1 MLLIPAIDLKDGKCV
16 RLRQGEMRQVT
27 WYSDDPVGMAEQWQN
42 LGARYLHIVDL
53 DGAVEGTPKHLP
65 QIEAIA
71 KKLTIPIQVGGGIRN
86 METVQAYR
94 SIGVDRVVVGTAALQ
109 DSQFLASVAQQFPQ
123 KILVGIDVK
132 QGLVAVHGW
141 TTVSTLTPL
150 QVFDSIKD
158 LPLGG
163 IVYTDISRDGMLN
176 GPNIS
181 ALREAAETSPVPV
194 IASGGVTALDD
205 IRAIQEIGGNIS
217 GVIIGKAL
225 YEGTLDLKSALA
237 LVHSAGEAGAV
248 C

>member
-1 MLLIPAIDLKDGKCV
+1 MS
-16 RLRQGEMRQVT
+16 QVT
-27 WYSDDPVGMAEQWQN
+27 RYSDDPVGMAEQWQN

-71 KKLTIPIQVGGGIRN
+71 KKLTIPIQVGGGIRSVA
-86 METVQAYR
+86 TVQAYR
-94 SIGVDRVVVGTAALQ
+94 SIGVDRVVVGTAALH
-109 DSQFLASVAQQFPQ
+109 DSKFLASIAQQFPQ

-141 TTVSTLTPL
+141 TTVSTLTPQ
-150 QVFDSIKD
+150 QVFDSIKE

-163 IVYTDISRDGMLN
+163 IVYTDISRDGMLS

-194 IASGGVTALDD
+194 IASGGVTTLDD

-225 YEGTLDLKSALA
+225 YEGTLDLKAALA

>member
-1 MLLIPAIDLKDGKCV
+1 MS
-16 RLRQGEMRQVT
+16 QVT
-27 WYSDDPVGMAEQWQN
+27 RYSDDPVGMAEQWQN

-71 KKLTIPIQVGGGIRN
+71 KKLTIPIQVGGGIRSVA
-86 METVQAYR
+86 TVQAYR
-94 SIGVDRVVVGTAALQ
+94 SIGVDRVVVGTAALH
-109 DSQFLASVAQQFPQ
+109 DSKFLASIAQQFPQ

-141 TTVSTLTPL
+141 TTVSTLTPQ
-150 QVFDSIKD
+150 QVFDSIKE

-163 IVYTDISRDGMLN
+163 IVYTDISRDGMLS

-194 IASGGVTALDD
+194 IASGGVTTLDD
-205 IRAIQEIGGNIS
+205 IRAIQKIGGNIS

-225 YEGTLDLKSALA
+225 YEGTLDLKAALA

>member
-16 RLRQGEMRQVT
+16 RLRQGEMSQVT
-27 WYSDDPVGMAEQWQN
+27 RYSDDPVGMAEQWQN
-42 LGARYLHIVDL
+42 IGARYLHIVDL

-86 METVQAYR
+86 AATVQAYR
-94 SIGVDRVVVGTAALQ
+94 AIGVDRVVVGTAALQ
-109 DSQFLASVAQQFPQ
+109 DSKFLASIAQQFPQ

-141 TTVSTLTPL
+141 TTVSTLTPR
-150 QVFDSIKD
+150 QVFEAIKE

-163 IVYTDISRDGMLN
+163 IVYTDISRDGMLK

-205 IRAIQEIGGNIS
+205 IRAIQEIGNNIS
-217 GVIIGKAL
+217 GVIVGKAL
-225 YEGTLDLKSALA
+225 YEGTLDLKAALA
-237 LVHSAGEAGAV
+237 LVHSGGEAGAV

>member
-1 MLLIPAIDLKDGKCV
+1 VLLIPAIDLKDGKCV
-16 RLRQGEMRQVT
+16 RLRQGEMSQVT
-27 WYSDDPVGMAEQWQN
+27 RYSDDPVGMAEQWQN

-65 QIEAIA
+65 QIEAIV
-71 KKLTIPIQVGGGIRN
+71 KKLTIPIQVGGGIRSVA
-86 METVQAYR
+86 TVQAYR
-94 SIGVDRVVVGTAALQ
+94 SIGVDRVVVGTAALH
-109 DSQFLASVAQQFPQ
+109 DSKFLASIAQQFPQ

-141 TTVSTLTPL
+141 TTVSTLTPQ
-150 QVFDSIKD
+150 QVFDSIKE

-163 IVYTDISRDGMLN
+163 IVYTDISRDGMLS

-181 ALREAAETSPVPV
+181 SLREAAETSPVPV
-194 IASGGVTALDD
+194 IASGGVTTLDD

-225 YEGTLDLKSALA
+225 YEGTLDLKAALA

>member
-86 METVQAYR
+86 AATVQAYR
-94 SIGVDRVVVGTAALQ
+94 AIGVDRVVVGTAALQ
-109 DSQFLASVAQQFPQ
+109 DSKFLASIAQQFPQ

-141 TTVSTLTPL
+141 TTVSTLTPR
-150 QVFDSIKD
+150 QVFEAIKE

-205 IRAIQEIGGNIS
+205 IRAIQEIGNNIS
-217 GVIIGKAL
+217 GVIVGKAL
-225 YEGTLDLKSALA
+225 YEGTLDLKAALA

>member
-1 MLLIPAIDLKDGKCV
+1 
-16 RLRQGEMRQVT
+16 
-27 WYSDDPVGMAEQWQN
+27 
-42 LGARYLHIVDL
+42 
-53 DGAVEGTPKHLP
+53 VEGIPKHLP

-86 METVQAYR
+86 AATVQAYR
-94 SIGVDRVVVGTAALQ
+94 AIGVDRVVVGTAALQ
-109 DSQFLASVAQQFPQ
+109 DSKFLASIAQQFPQ

-141 TTVSTLTPL
+141 TTVSTLTPR
-150 QVFDSIKD
+150 QVFEAIKE

-205 IRAIQEIGGNIS
+205 IRAIQEIGNNIS
-217 GVIIGKAL
+217 GVIVGKAL
-225 YEGTLDLKSALA
+225 YEGTLDLKAALA

>member
-16 RLRQGEMRQVT
+16 RLRQGEMSQVT
-27 WYSDDPVGMAEQWQN
+27 RYSDNPVGMAEHWQN
-42 LGARYLHIVDL
+42 LGAQYLHIVDL

-65 QIEAIA
+65 QIEAMA
-71 KKLTIPIQVGGGIRN
+71 KMLTIPIQVGGGIRN
-86 METVQAYR
+86 AATVQAYR

-132 QGLVAVHGW
+132 QGLIAVHGW
-141 TTVSTLTPL
+141 TTVSTLTP
-150 QVFDSIKD
+150 QQIFDSIKD

-181 ALREAAETSPVPV
+181 ALREAAKTSPVPV

-205 IRAIQEIGGNIS
+205 IRAIQKIGENIS

-225 YEGTLDLKSALA
+225 YEGALDLKAALA
-237 LVHSAGEAGAV
+237 LVHSAGEAEAV

>member
-16 RLRQGEMRQVT
+16 RLRQGEMSQVT
-27 WYSDDPVGMAEQWQN
+27 RYSDDPVGMAEQWQN

-109 DSQFLASVAQQFPQ
+109 DSQFLSSVAQQFPQ

-225 YEGTLDLKSALA
+225 YEGTLDLKAALA
-237 LVHSAGEAGAV
+237 LVHTAGEAGAV

>member
-16 RLRQGEMRQVT
+16 RLRQGEMSQVT
-27 WYSDDPVGMAEQWQN
+27 RYSDDPVGMAEQWQH

-86 METVQAYR
+86 VKTVQSYR

-109 DSQFLASVAQQFPQ
+109 DPKFLASIAQEFPQ

-141 TTVSTLTPL
+141 TTVSTLTPR
-150 QVFDSIKD
+150 QVFDSIKEI
-158 LPLGG
+158 PLGG

-205 IRAIQEIGGNIS
+205 IRAIQAIGDNIS

-225 YEGTLDLKSALA
+225 YEGTLDLKAALA

>member
-1 MLLIPAIDLKDGKCV
+1 VLLIPAIDLKDGKCV
-16 RLRQGEMRQVT
+16 RLRQGEMSQVT
-27 WYSDDPVGMAEQWQN
+27 RYSDDPVGMAEQWQN

-71 KKLTIPIQVGGGIRN
+71 KKLTIPIQVGGGIRSVA
-86 METVQAYR
+86 TVQAYR
-94 SIGVDRVVVGTAALQ
+94 SIGVDRVVVGTAALH
-109 DSQFLASVAQQFPQ
+109 DSKFLASIAQQFPQ

-141 TTVSTLTPL
+141 TTVSTLTPQ
-150 QVFDSIKD
+150 QVFDSIKE

-163 IVYTDISRDGMLN
+163 IVYTDISRDGMLS

-194 IASGGVTALDD
+194 IASGGVTTLDD

-225 YEGTLDLKSALA
+225 YEGTLDLKAALA

>member
-1 MLLIPAIDLKDGKCV
+1 MS
-16 RLRQGEMRQVT
+16 QVT
-27 WYSDDPVGMAEQWQN
+27 RYSDDPVGMAEQWQN

-86 METVQAYR
+86 VATVQAYR
-94 SIGVDRVVVGTAALQ
+94 SIGVDRVVVGTAALH
-109 DSQFLASVAQQFPQ
+109 DSKFLASIAQQFPQ

-141 TTVSTLTPL
+141 TTVSTLTPR
-150 QVFDSIKD
+150 QVFDSIKE

-163 IVYTDISRDGMLN
+163 IVYTDISRDGMLS

-194 IASGGVTALDD
+194 IASGGVTTLDD
-205 IRAIQEIGGNIS
+205 IRAIQEIGDKIS

-225 YEGTLDLKSALA
+225 YEGTLDLKAALA
-237 LVHSAGEAGAV
+237 LVPSAGEAGSV

>member
-1 MLLIPAIDLKDGKCV
+1 MS
-16 RLRQGEMRQVT
+16 QVT
-27 WYSDDPVGMAEQWQN
+27 RYSDDPVGMAEQWQN

-86 METVQAYR
+86 VATVQAYR
-94 SIGVDRVVVGTAALQ
+94 SIGVDRVVVGTAALH
-109 DSQFLASVAQQFPQ
+109 DSKFLASIAQQFPQ

-141 TTVSTLTPL
+141 TTVSTLTPQ
-150 QVFDSIKD
+150 QVFDSIKE

-163 IVYTDISRDGMLN
+163 IVYTDISRDGMLS

-194 IASGGVTALDD
+194 IASGGVTTLDD

-225 YEGTLDLKSALA
+225 YEGTLDLKAALA
-237 LVHSAGEAGAV
+237 LSHSAGEAGAV

>member
-16 RLRQGEMRQVT
+16 RLRQGEMNQVT
-27 WYSDDPVGMAEQWQN
+27 RYSDDPVGMAEHWQN
-42 LGARYLHIVDL
+42 LGAPYLHIVDL
-53 DGAVEGTPKHLP
+53 DGAVEGTPKHLA

-86 METVQAYR
+86 VETVDAYR
-94 SIGVDRVVVGTAALQ
+94 SSGVDRVVVGTAALQ
-109 DSQFLASVAQQFPQ
+109 DGKFLAKIAQQYPK

-132 QGLVAVHGW
+132 KGLVAVHGW
-141 TTVSTLTPL
+141 TTVSTLTAQ
-150 QVFDSIKD
+150 QVFESLSD

-163 IVYTDISRDGMLN
+163 IVFTDISRDGMLE

-181 ALREAAETSPVPV
+181 ALQEAAETSPVPI

-205 IRAIQEIGGNIS
+205 IRAIQDIGDNIS

-225 YEGTLDLKSALA
+225 YEGALDLKAALT
-237 LVHSAGEAGAV
+237 LVPATGETRPT

>member
-16 RLRQGEMRQVT
+16 RLRQGEMSQVT
-27 WYSDDPVGMAEQWQN
+27 RYSDDPVGMAEQWQN
-42 LGARYLHIVDL
+42 IGARYLHIVDL

-86 METVQAYR
+86 AATVQAYR
-94 SIGVDRVVVGTAALQ
+94 AIGVDRVVVGTAALQ
-109 DSQFLASVAQQFPQ
+109 DSKFLASIAQQFPQ

-141 TTVSTLTPL
+141 TTVSTLTPR
-150 QVFDSIKD
+150 QVFEAIKE

-205 IRAIQEIGGNIS
+205 IRAIQEIGNNIS
-217 GVIIGKAL
+217 GVIVGKAL
-225 YEGTLDLKSALA
+225 YEGTLDLKAALA

>member
-16 RLRQGEMRQVT
+16 RLRQGEMSQVT
-27 WYSDDPVGMAEQWQN
+27 RYSDDPVGMAEQWQN

-86 METVQAYR
+86 AATVQAYR
-94 SIGVDRVVVGTAALQ
+94 AIGVDRVVVGTAALQ
-109 DSQFLASVAQQFPQ
+109 DSKFLASIAQQFPQ

-141 TTVSTLTPL
+141 TTVSTLTPR
-150 QVFDSIKD
+150 QVFEAIKE

-194 IASGGVTALDD
+194 IASGGVTALND
-205 IRAIQEIGGNIS
+205 IRAIQEIGNNIS
-217 GVIIGKAL
+217 GVIVGKAL
-225 YEGTLDLKSALA
+225 YEGTLDLKAALA

>member
-16 RLRQGEMRQVT
+16 RLRQGEMSQVT
-27 WYSDDPVGMAEQWQN
+27 RYSDDPVGMAEQWQN

-86 METVQAYR
+86 AATVQAYR
-94 SIGVDRVVVGTAALQ
+94 AIGVDRVVVGTAALQ
-109 DSQFLASVAQQFPQ
+109 DSNFLASVAQLFPQ

-132 QGLVAVHGW
+132 QGLIAVHGW
-141 TTVSTLTPL
+141 TTVSTLTPR
-150 QVFDSIKD
+150 QVFEAIKE

-205 IRAIQEIGGNIS
+205 IRAIQEIGNNIS
-217 GVIIGKAL
+217 GVIVGKAL
-225 YEGTLDLKSALA
+225 YEGTLDLKAALA

>member
-1 MLLIPAIDLKDGKCV
+1 
-16 RLRQGEMRQVT
+16 
-27 WYSDDPVGMAEQWQN
+27 
-42 LGARYLHIVDL
+42 VDL

-86 METVQAYR
+86 AATVQAYR
-94 SIGVDRVVVGTAALQ
+94 AIGVDRVVVGTAALQ
-109 DSQFLASVAQQFPQ
+109 DSKFLASIAQQFPQ

-141 TTVSTLTPL
+141 TTVSTLTPR
-150 QVFDSIKD
+150 QVFDSIKE

-163 IVYTDISRDGMLN
+163 IVYTDISRDGMLS

-205 IRAIQEIGGNIS
+205 IRAIQEIG
-217 GVIIGKAL
+217 
-225 YEGTLDLKSALA
+225 DLA
-237 LVHSAGEAGAV
+237 LVHSSGEAGAV

>member
-16 RLRQGEMRQVT
+16 RLRQGEMSQVT
-27 WYSDDPVGMAEQWQN
+27 RYSDDPVGMAEHWQN

-53 DGAVEGTPKHLP
+53 DGAVEGTPKHLH

-86 METVQAYR
+86 VETVQAYR

-109 DSQFLASVAQQFPQ
+109 DSNFLASVAQQFPQ

-132 QGLVAVHGW
+132 QGLIAVHGW
-141 TTVSTLTPL
+141 TTVSTLTPR

-181 ALREAAETSPVPV
+181 ALREAARTSPVPV

-205 IRAIQEIGGNIS
+205 IRAIQEIGDNVS

-225 YEGTLDLKSALA
+225 YEGALDLKAALA

>member
-1 MLLIPAIDLKDGKCV
+1 VLLIPAIDLKDGKCV
-16 RLRQGEMRQVT
+16 RLRQGEMSQVT
-27 WYSDDPVGMAEQWQN
+27 RYSDDPMGMAEQWQN

-71 KKLTIPIQVGGGIRN
+71 KKLTIPIQVGGGIRSVA
-86 METVQAYR
+86 TVQAYR
-94 SIGVDRVVVGTAALQ
+94 SIGVDRVVVGTAALH
-109 DSQFLASVAQQFPQ
+109 DSKFLASIAQQFPQ

-141 TTVSTLTPL
+141 TTVSTLTPQ
-150 QVFDSIKD
+150 QVFDSIKE

-163 IVYTDISRDGMLN
+163 IVYTDISRDGMLS

-194 IASGGVTALDD
+194 IASGGVTTLDD

-225 YEGTLDLKSALA
+225 YEGTLDLKAALA

>member
-16 RLRQGEMRQVT
+16 RLRQGEMSQVT
-27 WYSDDPVGMAEQWQN
+27 RYSDDPLGMAGHWQN
-42 LGARYLHIVDL
+42 LGAPYLHIVDL
-53 DGAVEGTPKHLP
+53 DGAVEGIPRHLP

-71 KKLTIPIQVGGGIRN
+71 KQLTVPIQVGGGIRN
-86 METVQAYR
+86 VATVQAYL
-94 SIGVDRVVVGTAALQ
+94 SSGVDRVVVGTAALQ
-109 DSQFLASVAQQFPQ
+109 DTEFLSKIAQQYPQ

-141 TTVSTLTPL
+141 TTVSTLTSQ
-150 QVFDSIKD
+150 QVFDSLKG

-163 IVYTDISRDGMLN
+163 IVFTDISRDGMLN

-181 ALREAAETSPVPV
+181 ALREAGETAPVPI
-194 IASGGVTALDD
+194 IASGGVTSLDD

-225 YEGTLDLKSALA
+225 YEGALDLKAALA
-237 LVHSAGEAGAV
+237 LVQTSEEARSS

>member
-16 RLRQGEMRQVT
+16 RLRQGEMSQVT
-27 WYSDDPVGMAEQWQN
+27 RYSDDPVGMAEQWQN
-42 LGARYLHIVDL
+42 IGARYLHIVDL

-86 METVQAYR
+86 AATVQAYR
-94 SIGVDRVVVGTAALQ
+94 AIGVDRVVVGTAALQ
-109 DSQFLASVAQQFPQ
+109 DSKFLASIAQQFPQ

-132 QGLVAVHGW
+132 EGLVAVHGW
-141 TTVSTLTPL
+141 TTVSTLTPR
-150 QVFDSIKD
+150 QVFEAIKE

-205 IRAIQEIGGNIS
+205 IRAIQEIGNNIS
-217 GVIIGKAL
+217 GVIVGKAL
-225 YEGTLDLKSALA
+225 YEGTLDLKAALA

>member
-1 MLLIPAIDLKDGKCV
+1 VLLIPAIDLKDGKCV
-16 RLRQGEMRQVT
+16 RLRQGEMSQVT
-27 WYSDDPVGMAEQWQN
+27 RYSDDPVGMAEQWQN

-86 METVQAYR
+86 VATVQAYR

-109 DSQFLASVAQQFPQ
+109 DSQFLVSIAQEFPQ

-141 TTVSTLTPL
+141 TTVSTLTPR
-150 QVFDSIKD
+150 QVFDAIKE

-194 IASGGVTALDD
+194 IASGGVTGLDD

-225 YEGTLDLKSALA
+225 YEGTLDLKAALA
-237 LVHSAGEAGAV
+237 LVHSAGEAGTV